1 MTNNQ
6 NQPNQ
11 YDAVLGG
18 NAPPPVTGAVLG
30 GIEGVKKR
38 LASADVKAQV
48 AALKEALNYEEEGLQ
63 LVLQGLEDNHRKI
76 RQAAVE
82 LLQDR
87 NETQA
92 KLALKNYKFWNG
104 FERLDGLPCGH
115 ATTFANRKVIKFDQK
130 IGITDTVDT
139 AYAFW
144 DIPDE
149 SSEMSIEER
158 LQILEQEQQKRLAQ
172 KVEALVFGYLENIE
186 DAVLKALEKF
196 TNVKAIFIGDIED
209 CECMISSIN
218 LPNVSPILQAL
229 PQLEVL
235 KIRGGSRDRFDE
247 YCSGENGVFNPPLKH
262 DNLKAL
268 TIESGGL
275 SRAIITQF
283 CQLELPALE
292 YLELWMGSNRY
303 GGDSS
308 IEDVMP
314 IISGKFPRI
323 KYLGLR
329 NSEYAD
335 EIAFSLVDSPIT
347 ENLIELDLSMG
358 TLIDPGAEALLNC
371 SAIHQL
377 DTLDIRHN
385 YLTDEMVQ
393 RFNQLDIEVLNDN
406 QEYFDEDDEDDEDDD
421 ENQRYCTVAE

>member
-6 NQPNQ
+6 NEPRE

-18 NAPPPVTGAVLG
+18 NAPPPIHGAVLG

-82 LLQDR
+82 LLRDR
-87 NETQA
+87 NEPQV
-92 KLALKNYKFWNG
+92 KSVLKNYKFWNRH
-104 FERLDGLPCGH
+104 ERLDGLPCGH
-115 ATTFANRKVIKFDQK
+115 ATTFANRKVIKFDQE

-144 DIPDE
+144 DNPDE
-149 SSEMSIEER
+149 SSEISIEER
-158 LQILEQEQQKRLAQ
+158 LQILEQEEQKRLAQ

-186 DAVLKALEKF
+186 DAVLKALETF

-209 CECMISSIN
+209 EECMISSIN

-235 KIRGGSRDRFDE
+235 KIRGGDRDDFLDE

-275 SRAIITQF
+275 SREIITQF

-292 YLELWMGSNRY
+292 YLELWMGRDEY

-314 IISGKFPRI
+314 IISGKFPRL

-335 EIAFSLVDSPIT
+335 EIAFALVDSPIT

-358 TLIDPGAEALLNC
+358 TLIDRGAEALLNC

-377 DTLDIRHN
+377 DTLDIGDN
-385 YLTDEMVQ
+385 CLSDEIIE
-393 RFNQLDIEVLNDN
+393 RLNDLDIEVINLGY
-406 QEYFDEDDEDDEDDD
+406 QKHPDE
-421 ENQRYCTVAE
+421 RYSTVGE

>member
-63 LVLQGLEDNHRKI
+63 LVLQGLEDNHRKV
-76 RQAAVE
+76 REAAVY
-82 LLQDR
+82 LLEDR

-92 KLALKNYKFWNG
+92 KLALKNYKFWNRH
-104 FERLDGLPCGH
+104 ERLDGLPWGH
-115 ATTFANRKVIKFDQK
+115 ATTFANRKVIEFDQK

-139 AYAFW
+139 AYAFR

-158 LQILEQEQQKRLAQ
+158 LEILEQEEQKRLAQ

-196 TNVKAIFIGDIED
+196 THVKAIFIGDIED
-209 CECMISSIN
+209 TECMISSIN

-235 KIRGGSRDRFDE
+235 KIRGGSDGIFDE
-247 YCSGENGVFNPPLKH
+247 YCRGENGVFNPPLKH

-275 SRAIITQF
+275 SREIITQF
-283 CQLELPALE
+283 CKLELPALE
-292 YLELWMGSNRY
+292 YLELWTGKDEY
-303 GGDSS
+303 GGTSS
-308 IEDVMP
+308 IQDLMP
-314 IISGKFPRI
+314 IISGKFPKL

-335 EIAFSLVDSPIT
+335 EIAFALVDSPIT

-377 DTLDIRHN
+377 DTLDISDN
-385 YLTDEMVQ
+385 YLTDEIVQ

-406 QEYFDEDDEDDEDDD
+406 QDYVDEDDEDD
-421 ENQRYCTVAE
+421 QRYCTVGE